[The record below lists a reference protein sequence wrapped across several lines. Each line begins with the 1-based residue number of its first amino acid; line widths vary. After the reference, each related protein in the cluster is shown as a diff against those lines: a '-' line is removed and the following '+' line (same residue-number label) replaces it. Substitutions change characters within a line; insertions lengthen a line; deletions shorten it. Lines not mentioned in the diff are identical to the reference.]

1 MNKYIFIAISVILIL
16 GCNFDRERQY
26 NIRYPATLVLEN
38 LSREKI
44 DIRRLYSSPDAK
56 SAFVLNGKSILPG
69 KTASIRISEPTYDDI
84 LNKHYVLEGSCSDGN
99 AWSKDGAGMRH
110 QSVENEAQW
119 RVVIFIENCGA
130 DP

>member
-1 MNKYIFIAISVILIL
+1 MNKYIFIAISVILIS

-38 LSREKI
+38 VSHEKI
-44 DIRRLYSSPDAK
+44 DIQRLYSSPDAK

-69 KTASIRISEPTYDDI
+69 KTVSIRVSEPTYDDI
-84 LNKHYVLEGSCSDGN
+84 LNKHYVLEGICGDRN
-99 AWSKDGAGMRH
+99 AWSKDGAGLRH
-110 QSVENEAQW
+110 QSVENETQW